1 MTCILAQ
8 LNSVVELSTTGTS
21 GSYQHIQVYLSRDKL
36 NPANDSN
43 TGYTVVR
50 VQYDCVD
57 NLSHVVST
65 FGNKSLNISNH
76 PQLLGIEWSMIKY
89 VLEISRFYIILEIAR
104 RYLNLTVQKKLLQNK
119 LHRWTL
125 VPVDSLNE
133 GRDSITDLAQVKVSR
148 QTRLEEER
156 IVQ

>member
-8 LNSVVELSTTGTS
+8 LNSVVELSTIGTR
-21 GSYQHIQVYLSRDKL
+21 GSYQHTQVYLSRDKL
-36 NPANDSN
+36 NPVNDSN

-57 NLSHVVST
+57 NSSHVVSN
-65 FGNKSLNISNH
+65 FGNKSINIANH
-76 PQLLGIEWSMIKY
+76 SQLLGIEWFMIKY
-89 VLEISRFYIILEIAR
+89 VLEISLFYNILEIAR
-104 RYLNLTVQKKLLQNK
+104 RYLNLTVQKKLLQSK

-125 VPVDSLNE
+125 VPADSLNE